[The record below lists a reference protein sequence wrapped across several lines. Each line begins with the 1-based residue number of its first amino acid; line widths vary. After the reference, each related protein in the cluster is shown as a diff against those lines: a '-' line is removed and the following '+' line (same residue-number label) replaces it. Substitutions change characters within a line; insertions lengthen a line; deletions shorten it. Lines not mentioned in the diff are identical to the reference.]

1 MNNQSNTIRRF
12 LSITLCLV
20 ILFGTLGLN
29 RNQSA
34 SAASGYDGEAL
45 ALSSGIKLEGVN
57 LSLYTDGR
65 IGVILHFSGINGL
78 AVNRGYVSID
88 GSRYIFVATENR
100 GEYDVIWHVYPKD
113 FFGTYDVSVYDL
125 YNQIPLANESAV
137 NGTVSFS
144 IDDIID
150 KSYELSEDSK
160 VKSILSSLRTYTNC
174 ASNYFYTE
182 REPKTADVDSVD
194 LKQYALTQSGSL
206 MGFAQYYGSS
216 IVLDDSITIKHYF
229 TVSDWSLL
237 DTDDVKKNLKTTIDG
252 TSVSAEK
259 SGDFMVF
266 SISNIDIWDLD
277 HFYDLCVSHKYLG
290 MEYHLKY
297 SVLSY
302 AYTTDVT
309 NGENTLIS
317 KLVRSM
323 YWYFKAVKEYIEAGG
338 TPDTPS
344 PDNTY
349 GIELPESPY
358 GKTPITYVYPTISP
372 DANVDGYVTYSM
384 FGAKGDGKTDD
395 YAAIVS
401 THDYANEH
409 HLPVKADSGAT
420 YYISFMDPKKNN
432 GMGAVIKTET
442 DWTGATFII
451 DDRCLTAIQNDS
463 NDKINLFTV
472 ASYQSE
478 MKVISTFKYLDEAKT
493 IRDYTLH
500 SVGEHTGEK
509 WFDSITAGQI
519 NLDTHFDT
527 DVLLKVMDHQNSN
540 FVRTGIET
548 PGKPCQE
555 SIIVYKDGTVDPE
568 APITYDYPT
577 ITEYHAYPIDA
588 DTLTVTGG
596 TFITVVKASAK
607 ATDEV
612 KIIYRGIQVQR
623 SNTVLDGITHYRIE
637 GYDPSLASE
646 YMGFIRVI
654 NCCNVTIQNS
664 NLSSHSS
671 DHRPGSYDLYYEHA
685 INVHLENVREVTDI
699 LAEKRFGIMGAN
711 WVKNVSANNCFLN
724 RFDVHRGTTNA
735 TITNSI
741 IGIAGIR
748 LTGCGTAL
756 IENTTVY
763 HEFFVRLRED
773 YGGSWDG
780 DLIIKN
786 CTWYPGVKK
795 NNTGLHPLSPLQ
807 LIWTKNIGNTDYGYE
822 TALPNVYVTDLDII
836 PTLGFADSEYNA
848 MRQKGLRIFAVYSPA
863 VSYDAWNADPS
874 VLGEHRPK
882 LPEVVSVQNVNIYG
896 VQSKSGMPI
905 YVVDPDHSFE
915 FNNLQITGDTVMIE
929 K

>member
-1 MNNQSNTIRRF
+1 MKNQSNTIRRF

-20 ILFGTLGLN
+20 ILFGTLGQN

-45 ALSSGIKLEGVN
+45 ALSSGIRLEGVN

-88 GSRYIFVATENR
+88 GSRYIFVATENS

-194 LKQYALTQSGSL
+194 LKQYELTQSGSL

-266 SISNIDIWDLD
+266 SISDIDIWDLD
-277 HFYDLCVSHKYLG
+277 HSYDLCVSHKYLG

-323 YWYFKAVKEYIEAGG
+323 YWYFKAVKEYIETGD

-344 PDNTY
+344 PDNPY

-451 DDRCLTAIQNDS
+451 DDRCLTEIQNDS

-472 ASYQSE
+472 ASYQEE
-478 MKVISTFKYLDEAKT
+478 MEVSYHQNSDKTYVGYYVGKHAGEEWFNSIS
-493 IRDYTLH
+493 
-500 SVGEHTGEK
+500 
-509 WFDSITAGQI
+509 AGQTKL
-519 NLDTHFDT
+519 NTHFNT
-527 DVLLKVMDHQNSN
+527 DVLLTVIDRNNTKFFRN
-540 FVRTGIET
+540 GIDYSV
-548 PGKPCQE
+548 KPCQE
-555 SIIVYKDGTVDPE
+555 SMIVYKNGTIDPD
-568 APITYDYPT
+568 APITYNYPT

-596 TFITVVKASAK
+596 TFITVAKASASSEYE
-607 ATDEV
+607 T
-612 KIIYRGIQVQR
+612 KILYRGIRVQR

-637 GYDPSLASE
+637 EYDPTLASE
-646 YMGFIRVI
+646 YMGFISVF
-654 NCCNVTIQNS
+654 NCCNVTIQNCK
-664 NLSSHSS
+664 LSSHLS
-671 DHRPGSYDLYYEHA
+671 DHRAGSYDLYYQHA

-711 WVKNVSANNCFLN
+711 WVKNVSANNCYLN

-735 TITNSI
+735 TITNST
-741 IGIAGIR
+741 IGVAGIR
-748 LTGCGTAL
+748 LTGRGTAL

-763 HEFFVRLRED
+763 HDFFVRLRED
-773 YGGSWDG
+773 YGSSWDG

-786 CTWYPGVKK
+786 CTWYPGTNINKF
-795 NNTGLHPLSPLQ
+795 GEHPVAPLQ
-807 LIWTKNIGNTDYGYE
+807 LIWVKNIGDTYYGYE
-822 TALPNVYVTDLDII
+822 TVLPNVYITNLDIR
-836 PTLGFADSEYNA
+836 PTLGYEDKDYNSI
-848 MRQKGLRIFAVYSPA
+848 RQKGLRIFAVYSPS
-863 VSYDAWNADPS
+863 VSYDSWKNDPS

-882 LPEVVSVQNVNIYG
+882 LPEVVSVQNVSIYG
-896 VQSKSGMPI
+896 IKSNSGMPI
-905 YVVDPDHSFE
+905 DVVDPDHSFE